1 MKIMIAY
8 LEGKIILKKEKFIV
22 LDVQGVGYKVFL
34 SKMALSKLPEIGK
47 DLNPVRDYKSKEKA
61 QGEQISN
68 GVKVFC
74 YLNVRENSLDLYGF
88 LDSKELDFFEILE
101 NIHGIGPKVALEISS
116 LGPLEKIKEKIL
128 SRDEKLFEGI
138 PGIGRKRAMA
148 IMLELTGKL
157 RDVSTQKKTAEIDE
171 AEEGLVNL
179 GFPRQNAKT
188 ALSQIPKDIKDP
200 EQKIKEALKILG
212 K

>member
-1 MKIMIAY
+1 MLISYSRELCSRQFLIKYATIKIMIAY
-8 LEGKIILKKEKFIV
+8 LEGKIILKKEKFII

-34 SKMALSKLPEIGK
+34 SKMALSKLPEIDK
-47 DLNPVRDYKSKEKA
+47 IL
-61 QGEQISN
+61 
-68 GVKVFC
+68 KVFC

-148 IMLELTGKL
+148 IILELTGKL
-157 RDVSTQKKTAEIDE
+157 RDVSSQKKTAEIDE

-179 GFPRQNAKT
+179 GFSRQNAKT
-188 ALSQIPKDIKDP
+188 ALSQISKDIKDP
-200 EQKIKEALKILG
+200 EQKIKESLKILG

>member
-1 MKIMIAY
+1 MIAY
-8 LEGKIILKKEKFIV
+8 LEGKIILKKDKFIV

-34 SKMALSKLPEIGK
+34 SKMALSKLPEIDK
-47 DLNPVRDYKSKEKA
+47 IL
-61 QGEQISN
+61 
-68 GVKVFC
+68 KVFC

-138 PGIGRKRAMA
+138 PGIGRKRAMT
-148 IMLELTGKL
+148 IILELTGKL
-157 RDVSTQKKTAEIDE
+157 RDVSSQKKTAEIDE

-200 EQKIKEALKILG
+200 EQKIKEALKVLG
-212 K
+212 KR